1 MMGIIAGLA
10 CGILSGMGI
19 GGGTLLM
26 VWLTAIE
33 HMAQGEAQGI
43 NLLYFLPTAA
53 VSLYFHG
60 KNRLLKFKVI
70 LPAIVAGVLTAVP
83 VAWFVRDMDM
93 GLMRKLFGGFLIL
106 VGIKELCY
114 RERKAK

>member
-53 VSLYFHG
+53 VSLYFHR
-60 KNRLLKFKVI
+60 KNRLLKCKVI
-70 LPAIVAGVLTAVP
+70 LPAIVAGVLTEVP
-83 VAWFVRDMDM
+83 VAGFVRDMDM
-93 GLMRKLFGGFLIL
+93 GLLRKLFGGFLIL
-106 VGIKELCY
+106 VGIKELCH